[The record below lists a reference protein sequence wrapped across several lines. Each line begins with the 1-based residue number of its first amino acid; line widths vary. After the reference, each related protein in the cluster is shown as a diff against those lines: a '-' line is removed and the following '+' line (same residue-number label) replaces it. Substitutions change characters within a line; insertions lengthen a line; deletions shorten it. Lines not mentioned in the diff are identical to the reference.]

1 MTTPDASN
9 NFKLS
14 IGDTLKEIYRFFGR
28 RATSSYWRPS
38 VVLSFFGSYGR
49 PRSIT
54 VPGDSANQPPSGKYA
69 CCMFRPRSIFCLC
82 CDLASTLSEPGVEVG
97 IKDALIPNTRHLKY
111 FFSTLLTTL
120 FAVAVISVPIVI
132 VIIFTLVINF
142 AAGGKVKPPV
152 DVQTVSVFVGIVA
165 AVLFSCVFLRLA
177 QWLSVIAIAS
187 PFKML
192 EAWRLGRGNSWRLFA
207 IACGAAI
214 IPAFLIGLY
223 QLTPTNLDLLSIF
236 SENPWIVIATL
247 LGEYAVAY
255 ITLAFSVATLS
266 VCYDRLLTRIA
277 NDPLFTLGAGPLS
290 TVRCRPFE
298 TALSRLL
305 RVRCKTAI
313 VPRDF

>member
-1 MTTPDASN
+1 MTTPDASDD
-9 NFKLS
+9 FKLS
-14 IGDTLKEIYRFFGR
+14 IGDTLKEIYRFLWSAKNSFILL
-28 RATSSYWRPS
+28 ATLPVAGLSLYW
-38 VVLSFFGSYGR
+38 VALAGLAG
-49 PRSIT
+49 IT
-54 VPGDSANQPPSGKYA
+54 VPGDGANPAALWELCVLYIPSLV
-69 CCMFRPRSIFCLC
+69 LC
-82 CDLASTLSEPGVEVG
+82 SVFAVTWHRRYLNRGVEVG

-207 IACGAAI
+207 IGCGAAI
-214 IPAFLIGLY
+214 FPAIVIGLY
-223 QLTPTNLDLLSIF
+223 QLNATKADLL
-236 SENPWIVIATL
+236 
-247 LGEYAVAY
+247 
-255 ITLAFSVATLS
+255 
-266 VCYDRLLTRIA
+266 
-277 NDPLFTLGAGPLS
+277 
-290 TVRCRPFE
+290 
-298 TALSRLL
+298 
-305 RVRCKTAI
+305 
-313 VPRDF
+313 

>member
-1 MTTPDASN
+1 MTTPDASDD
-9 NFKLS
+9 FKLS
-14 IGDTLKEIYRFFGR
+14 IGDTLKEIYRFLWSAKNSFILM
-28 RATSSYWRPS
+28 ATLPVTGLSLFWVTMAGLA
-38 VVLSFFGSYGR
+38 VV
-49 PRSIT
+49 T
-54 VPGDSANQPPSGKYA
+54 VPGDSANPAALWELCVLYIPSLVLFTVFAVTWHRRYLN
-69 CCMFRPRSIFCLC
+69 R
-82 CDLASTLSEPGVEVG
+82 GVQVG

-120 FAVAVISVPIVI
+120 IAVAVISVPVVI

-142 AAGGKVKPPV
+142 AAGGEVKPPV

-187 PFKML
+187 PFTML

-207 IACGAAI
+207 IGCGAAI
-214 IPAFLIGLY
+214 IPAILIGLY

-266 VCYDRLLTRIA
+266 VCYDRLLARIA
-277 NDPLFTLGAGPLS
+277 NDPLYTLGAGP
-290 TVRCRPFE
+290 FIDE
-298 TALSRLL
+298 
-305 RVRCKTAI
+305 
-313 VPRDF
+313 

>member
-1 MTTPDASN
+1 MTTPDASDD
-9 NFKLS
+9 FKLS
-14 IGDTLKEIYRFFGR
+14 IGDTLKEIYRFLRSAKNSFILL
-28 RATSSYWRPS
+28 ATLPVAGLSLYW
-38 VVLSFFGSYGR
+38 VALAGLAG
-49 PRSIT
+49 IT
-54 VPGDSANQPPSGKYA
+54 VPGDGANPAALWELCVLYIPSLVLFSVFAVTWHRRYLN
-69 CCMFRPRSIFCLC
+69 R
-82 CDLASTLSEPGVEVG
+82 GVQVG

-120 FAVAVISVPIVI
+120 IAVAVISVPVVI
-132 VIIFTLVINF
+132 VIIFTLVTNF
-142 AAGGKVKPPV
+142 AAGGEVKPPV

-187 PFKML
+187 PFTML

-207 IACGAAI
+207 IGCGAAI
-214 IPAFLIGLY
+214 IPAILIGLY

-266 VCYDRLLTRIA
+266 VCYDRLLARIA
-277 NDPLFTLGAGPLS
+277 NDPLYTLGAGP
-290 TVRCRPFE
+290 FIDE
-298 TALSRLL
+298 
-305 RVRCKTAI
+305 
-313 VPRDF
+313 

>member
-1 MTTPDASN
+1 MTTPDASD

-14 IGDTLKEIYRFFGR
+14 IGDTLKEIYRFLWSAKNSFILI
-28 RATSSYWRPS
+28 ATLPVTGLSLYWVTMAGLA
-38 VVLSFFGSYGR
+38 VV
-49 PRSIT
+49 T
-54 VPGDSANQPPSGKYA
+54 VPGDSANPA
-69 CCMFRPRSIFCLC
+69 ALWELC
-82 CDLASTLSEPGVEVG
+82 VLYIPGLVLLTVFAVTWHRRYLNRGVQVG

-120 FAVAVISVPIVI
+120 IAVAVISVPVVI

-142 AAGGKVKPPV
+142 AAGGEVKPPV

-187 PFKML
+187 PFTML
-192 EAWRLGRGNSWRLFA
+192 EVWRLGRGNSWRLFA
-207 IACGAAI
+207 IGCGAAI
-214 IPAFLIGLY
+214 IPAILIGLY

-266 VCYDRLLTRIA
+266 VCYDSLLARIA
-277 NDPLFTLGAGPLS
+277 NDPLYTLSAGP
-290 TVRCRPFE
+290 F
-298 TALSRLL
+298 
-305 RVRCKTAI
+305 I
-313 VPRDF
+313 DQ

>member
-1 MTTPDASN
+1 MTTPDTSDD
-9 NFKLS
+9 FKLS
-14 IGDTLKEIYRFFGR
+14 IDDTLKEIYRFLWSAKNSFILI
-28 RATSSYWRPS
+28 ATLPVTGLSLYWVTMAGLA
-38 VVLSFFGSYGR
+38 VV
-49 PRSIT
+49 T
-54 VPGDSANQPPSGKYA
+54 VPGDSANPA
-69 CCMFRPRSIFCLC
+69 ALWELC
-82 CDLASTLSEPGVEVG
+82 VLYIPGLVLLTVFAVTWHRRYLNRGVQVG

-120 FAVAVISVPIVI
+120 IAVAVISVPVVI

-142 AAGGKVKPPV
+142 AAGGEVKPPV

-187 PFKML
+187 PFTML
-192 EAWRLGRGNSWRLFA
+192 EVWRLGRGNSWRLFA
-207 IACGAAI
+207 IGCGAAI
-214 IPAFLIGLY
+214 IPAILIGLY

-266 VCYDRLLTRIA
+266 VCYDRLLARIA
-277 NDPLFTLGAGPLS
+277 NDPLYTLGAGP
-290 TVRCRPFE
+290 FIDE
-298 TALSRLL
+298 
-305 RVRCKTAI
+305 
-313 VPRDF
+313 

>member
-1 MTTPDASN
+1 MTTPDASD

-14 IGDTLKEIYRFFGR
+14 IDDTLKEIYRFLWSAKNSFILI
-28 RATSSYWRPS
+28 ATLPVTGLSLYWVTMAGLA
-38 VVLSFFGSYGR
+38 VV
-49 PRSIT
+49 T
-54 VPGDSANQPPSGKYA
+54 VPGDSANPA
-69 CCMFRPRSIFCLC
+69 ALWELC
-82 CDLASTLSEPGVEVG
+82 VLYIPGLVLLTVFAVTWHRRYLNRGVQVG

-120 FAVAVISVPIVI
+120 IAVAVISVPVVI

-142 AAGGKVKPPV
+142 AAGGEVKPPV

-187 PFKML
+187 PFTML
-192 EAWRLGRGNSWRLFA
+192 EVWRLGRGNSWRLFA
-207 IACGAAI
+207 IGCGAAI
-214 IPAFLIGLY
+214 IPAILIGLY

-266 VCYDRLLTRIA
+266 VCYDRLLARIA
-277 NDPLFTLGAGPLS
+277 NDPLYTLGAGP
-290 TVRCRPFE
+290 FIDE
-298 TALSRLL
+298 
-305 RVRCKTAI
+305 
-313 VPRDF
+313 

>member
-1 MTTPDASN
+1 MTTPDASDD
-9 NFKLS
+9 FKLS
-14 IGDTLKEIYRFFGR
+14 IGDTLKEIYRFLWSAKNSFILM
-28 RATSSYWRPS
+28 ATLPVTGLSLFWVTMAGLA
-38 VVLSFFGSYGR
+38 VV
-49 PRSIT
+49 T
-54 VPGDSANQPPSGKYA
+54 VPGDSANPAALWELCVLYIPSLVLFTVFAVTWHRRYLN
-69 CCMFRPRSIFCLC
+69 R
-82 CDLASTLSEPGVEVG
+82 GVQVG

-120 FAVAVISVPIVI
+120 IAVAIISVPVVI

-142 AAGGKVKPPV
+142 AAGGEVKPPV

-187 PFKML
+187 PFTML

-207 IACGAAI
+207 IGCGAAI
-214 IPAFLIGLY
+214 IPAILIGLY

-266 VCYDRLLTRIA
+266 VCYDRLLARIA
-277 NDPLFTLGAGPLS
+277 NDPLYTLGAGP
-290 TVRCRPFE
+290 FIDE
-298 TALSRLL
+298 
-305 RVRCKTAI
+305 
-313 VPRDF
+313 